1 MMVFGFFCT
10 LMKSITPNSF
20 TFFWSIREIRL
31 SSWKILFLFWK
42 SKSVTEI
49 RILIVQ
55 WQQLT
60 GFLVIRR
67 RNSQCVLV
75 WWKTQN
81 RQPPRTIMLQTD
93 HHSSITTKRIFAF
106 LRHAETIGTNNWNFS
121 TAFWGNGLYTIKN
134 KQTTPPNKQSNK
146 CGSCSA
152 CLWHTRKKICPIYL
166 LSLNY

>member
-1 MMVFGFFCT
+1 MWNVRFFPV
-10 LMKSITPNSF
+10 LSIAQKSAKNTYERSE
-20 TFFWSIREIRL
+20 R
-31 SSWKILFLFWK
+31 KKFLLC
-42 SKSVTEI
+42 SNL
-49 RILIVQ
+49 LIVQ

-67 RNSQCVLV
+67 HNSQCVLV

-152 CLWHTRKKICPIYL
+152 CLWHTRKKNLPHFEICPIYM